1 MALGILGL
9 KKGMTQYNHED
20 KGRIAVTLVE
30 AGPCVVLQKKTVET
44 DGYTAVKLAF
54 GEKKIKNTSKA
65 MKTVFEKA
73 GSTPKRYIREFRL
86 ENAADL
92 EKFEVGKPVQITD
105 IFEEGQII
113 DVSGTSKGR
122 GFTGVVKRWG
132 FAGQIRTH
140 GTHEF
145 FRHGGSIGQCAWPGK
160 VDKNKKMPGQYGNKR
175 ITTTNLRVV
184 KILPE
189 HNALLVSGCVPGS
202 KNGLLELRKTRR
214 TK

>member
-1 MALGILGL
+1 M
-9 KKGMTQYNHED
+9 ED
-20 KGRIAVTLVE
+20 T
-30 AGPCVVLQKKTVET
+30 
-44 DGYTAVKLAF
+44 
-54 GEKKIKNTSKA
+54 
-65 MKTVFEKA
+65 
-73 GSTPKRYIREFRL
+73 
-86 ENAADL
+86 ADL
-92 EKFEVGKPVQITD
+92 EKFEVGKPVQLTD